1 MSTWRRAR
9 SIVMR
14 QVMVPCASSWFTHPG
29 SLGKSPRARMLGG
42 RGLYLLKLVPRILVQ
57 ARCSSTSCI
66 LVRVSTYRNNV
77 KRMMGWVILSHP
89 DNFPL
94 LQHHTALWSPFY
106 KDHWVPP
113 LICLTH
119 FYPTELALG
128 NATPTKQPQVNFQP
142 HISFLKQNSLL
153 YLSKASVIIQDLSFN
168 S

>member
-1 MSTWRRAR
+1 MKVSK
-9 SIVMR
+9 
-14 QVMVPCASSWFTHPG
+14 
-29 SLGKSPRARMLGG
+29 SLQAWIPEGCS
-42 RGLYLLKLVPRILVQ
+42 LYLLKLVPRILKQ
-57 ARCSSTSCI
+57 SRCSSTSYI
-66 LVRVSTYRNNV
+66 FIRVSTYRNNV
-77 KRMMGWVILSHP
+77 KRMMGWVTLSHP
-89 DNFPL
+89 DNFPSL
-94 LQHHTALWSPFY
+94 HHHTALWSPFY